1 MTYEEIYSQ
10 FYSKIED
17 NTFFQKYSKDEAYD
31 LMRTWLHSIV
41 GLPYVRKCFSS
52 ITLNDEILTLDFALN
67 RSIDEDSDDYFV
79 RDLFAQGLVI
89 CWMQQKIDKNTALAA
104 VMGTKE
110 EKIMLNNYKN
120 NMARLDSLKIQFRK
134 IIRDYGYMN
143 NDYIGDE

>member
-67 RSIDEDSDDYFV
+67 RSIDEDSDNYFV

>member
-52 ITLNDEILTLDFALN
+52 ITLNDEIFTLDFALN
-67 RSIDEDSDDYFV
+67 RSIDEDSDNYFV